1 MTILTPQAFVARCG
15 ATSVDRL
22 FTRTRHQTDFVFS
35 DDVSDVFPD
44 MIGRSVP
51 GYWTNVD
58 WIGHLAQSFIED
70 DDVIYD
76 LGCSLGAV
84 GWSIDRQLK
93 VPATLIAVDNSAPM
107 MSRLALNLKGLGTQ
121 AQWILKTADVTT
133 LQLEPC
139 KVVTMHYCLQFIPIH
154 LRAELLTRIYDAL
167 KPDGALFLSE
177 KIRGETNTQN
187 EWLRSEHHRFKQR
200 QGYSEE
206 EIVGK
211 ANSIAT
217 MMPVESIQTHED
229 RLRSAGF
236 SQVIP
241 WRRELNFNS
250 WVAIK

>member
-84 GWSIDRQLK
+84 GW
-93 VPATLIAVDNSAPM
+93 
-107 MSRLALNLKGLGTQ
+107 G
-121 AQWILKTADVTT
+121 VT
-133 LQLEPC
+133 
-139 KVVTMHYCLQFIPIH
+139 VV
-154 LRAELLTRIYDAL
+154 
-167 KPDGALFLSE
+167 
-177 KIRGETNTQN
+177 
-187 EWLRSEHHRFKQR
+187 
-200 QGYSEE
+200 
-206 EIVGK
+206 
-211 ANSIAT
+211 
-217 MMPVESIQTHED
+217 
-229 RLRSAGF
+229 
-236 SQVIP
+236 
-241 WRRELNFNS
+241 
-250 WVAIK
+250 